1 MHRSLPA
8 ETLAARVRRA
18 QADQAD
24 GRCGGVIGNAPC
36 RSSVEALERVYR
48 RFGGLQTGQV
58 FSQQLRRRLG
68 QGADCS
74 LMGRVAA
81 GRMFGWTWQDDFW
94 VPLFQVDRDSLAVRP
109 ASRRVL
115 AELGGVF
122 DGWALA
128 QWFAQP
134 STWLRGCRPVEL
146 LAKRPAAVVLAARGD
161 RVIAG
166 G

>member
-1 MHRSLPA
+1 MHRPPPA
-8 ETLAARVRRA
+8 ESLAARVRRA
-18 QADQAD
+18 RAG
-24 GRCGGVIGNAPC
+24 GRFGGAIVNAPC
-36 RSSVEALERVYR
+36 RGSVEALERVYR

-58 FSQQLRRRLG
+58 FSQQLRLRLG
-68 QGADCS
+68 PGAESS
-74 LMGRVAA
+74 LMARVAA

-134 STWLRGCRPVEL
+134 SSWLRGCRPVEL
-146 LAKRPAAVVLAARGD
+146 LATRPAAVLLAARGD